1 MSSNTTS
8 WSKRVMTLIA
18 RSTWQLSSWLLQT
31 TAYLAGLFVLGLIV
45 LSDLRRSRRLQ
56 STTPTP
62 PLKTKPL
69 GRQLPV
75 PVREGSQIIAVM
87 PDGERLPVDSLAA
100 VSHAKAWQEA
110 VGGALVY
117 ELTKLR
123 DADGKGW
130 KVKS

>member
-1 MSSNTTS
+1 M
-8 WSKRVMTLIA
+8 
-18 RSTWQLSSWLLQT
+18 
-31 TAYLAGLFVLGLIV
+31 FVLSLIV

-62 PLKTKPL
+62 QLKPKPPA
-69 GRQLPV
+69 RRLPI

-100 VSHAKAWQEA
+100 VTHAKAWQEA

-123 DADGKGW
+123 GVDE
-130 KVKS
+130 SS